1 MARITSSIERL
12 AAKLGVESGGRKIG
26 RTTLLR
32 LTLYY
37 IIVIAVIAWF
47 IILTGDMKTMMETGD
62 ASRVL
67 TDGLVQPEA
76 GTQLQ
81 QLTGGFWDPLFRSLP
96 PLAYGAA
103 AVIGS
108 FLLSLPVAFTYVRTR
123 NRLKYDQSLVQTVIM
138 LPVVVTAILIVVEN
152 SLALAFSLA
161 GIVAAIRFR
170 SNLKDNRDAV
180 YILAAVGIGFAS
192 GVGTLAIATF
202 LSVFFCILELLLWKL
217 DLTAD
222 HERTFGM
229 LCMPAPA
236 GGRGMVM
243 DAVPHGEADP
253 GLPSA
258 DTKLLAM
265 GGATPEVQEEK
276 DARAAKPRK
285 IDRLLVYVTD
295 AEKGRE
301 VADEVL
307 GREAKQFKLKKTRNG
322 GNDQYVLDYRIRCRK
337 KVSCEN
343 IIQNLYATQS
353 PYVIAAEAFED
364 EG

>member
-1 MARITSSIERL
+1 MAFASSIERL
-12 AAKLGVESGGRKIG
+12 AARLGVESGTRKIG

-32 LTLYY
+32 LSLYY
-37 IIVIAVIAWF
+37 LVVIIIIAAF
-47 IILTGDMKTMMETGD
+47 ILVTGDMRPGFETSGD
-62 ASRVL
+62 PSRVL
-67 TDGLVQPEA
+67 TDGLTSGE
-76 GTQLQ
+76 QLH
-81 QLTGGFWDPLFRSLP
+81 QLTQGFWAPLFRTLP

-103 AVIGS
+103 SVIGS

-180 YILAAVGIGFAS
+180 YILVAVGVGFAS

-202 LSVFFCILELLLWKL
+202 LSMFFCILELMLWKL

-222 HERTFGM
+222 HARTFGM
-229 LCMPAPA
+229 LCMPGNPDPTALLA
-236 GGRGMVM
+236 ATG
-243 DAVPHGEADP
+243 DADV
-253 GLPSA
+253 LSPSA
-258 DTKLLAM
+258 DTNLLQM
-265 GGATPEVQEEK
+265 GGGSPEVTDIK
-276 DARAAKPRK
+276 AKK
-285 IDRLLVYVTD
+285 SERLLIYVTD
-295 AEKGRE
+295 PEKGRA

-307 GREAKQFKLKKTRNG
+307 GREAKQFKLRKTKDG

-337 KVSCEN
+337 KAPSDR
-343 IIQNLYATQS
+343 IIEGLYATGS
-353 PYVIAAEAFED
+353 PYVIAAEVKETT
-364 EG
+364 E